1 MAREHGECI
10 RFLSGA
16 APPARSPITLAGM
29 RLDIT
34 DPNDPRMGDYV
45 SLRDSQLRRSMEAER
60 GIFIAEGDKII
71 RRAAAVGCRPRSFLL
86 AAKWLPGLG
95 DVLAAWPDV
104 PCLVADDR
112 LIERV
117 SGFHVHR
124 GALASFERPDETPWE
139 VILGAR
145 RVLVCEDLVDH
156 TNVGSIIRVAAALGW
171 DAVVISPGGADPLYR
186 RAIKASMGTCFQVGW
201 RRMTDSV
208 TDLARFRAA
217 GFEVAATTLSP
228 GATPL
233 TGYRAPEKLALL
245 LGSEG
250 HGLSADWLDAS
261 DVRLGIEMAAG
272 VDSLN
277 VATAAAILAHWL
289 RL

>member
-1 MAREHGECI
+1 M
-10 RFLSGA
+10 LVNTVGA
-16 APPARSPITLAGM
+16 SVSCLGRPPVGSPITLAGM

-34 DPNDPRMGDYV
+34 DPEDPRMGEYV
-45 SLRDSQLRRSMEAER
+45 SLRDSRLRRRVEGER

-71 RRAAAVGCRPRSFLL
+71 RRAAEAGCRPRSFLL

-95 DVLAAWPDV
+95 DVLAAWPGV

-112 LIERV
+112 LIEQV

-124 GALASFERPDETPWE
+124 GALASFERPEETAWE
-139 VILGAR
+139 VILDAR
-145 RVLVCEDLVDH
+145 RVMVCEDLVDH
-156 TNVGSIIRVAAALGW
+156 ANLGSIIRVAAALGW

-186 RAIKASMGTCFQVGW
+186 RAVKASMGTCFRVGW

-217 GFEVAATTLSP
+217 GFELAATTLSP
-228 GATPL
+228 EAVPL

-250 HGLSADWLDAS
+250 HGLSADWLAAS
-261 DVRLGIEMAAG
+261 DLRLTIEMAAG

-277 VATAAAILAHWL
+277 VATAAAIFAHWL
-289 RL
+289 R

>member
-1 MAREHGECI
+1 M
-10 RFLSGA
+10 RFDVA
-16 APPARSPITLAGM
+16 
-29 RLDIT
+29 

-45 SLRDSQLRRSMEAER
+45 ALRDSQLRRSLEGER

-71 RRAAAVGCRPRSFLL
+71 RRAAEAGCRPRSFLL
-86 AAKWLPGLG
+86 AAKWLPSLG
-95 DVLAAWPDV
+95 DVLATRPGV

-112 LIERV
+112 LIEQV

-156 TNVGSIIRVAAALGW
+156 ANVGSIIRVAAALGW

-217 GFEVAATTLSP
+217 GFELAATTLSP
-228 GATPL
+228 EATPL
-233 TGYRAPEKLALL
+233 TDYRAPEKLALL

-250 HGLSADWLDAS
+250 HGLSDDWLEAA
-261 DVRLGIEMAAG
+261 DVRLGIEMAVG

-277 VATAAAILAHWL
+277 VATAAAIFAHWL

>member
-1 MAREHGECI
+1 MVPVNEFFA
-10 RFLSGA
+10 
-16 APPARSPITLAGM
+16 TLARM
-29 RLDIT
+29 RFDVA

-45 SLRDSQLRRSMEAER
+45 SLRDSQLRRSLEGER

-71 RRAAAVGCRPRSFLL
+71 RRAAEAGCRPRSFLV

-95 DVLAAWPDV
+95 DVLAARPDV
-104 PCLVADDR
+104 PCLIADDR
-112 LIERV
+112 LIEQV

-156 TNVGSIIRVAAALGW
+156 ANVGSIIRVAAALGW

-201 RRMTDSV
+201 RRMIDSV
-208 TDLARFRAA
+208 TDLARFRPA
-217 GFEVAATTLSP
+217 GSELAATTFSP
-228 GATPL
+228 GASPL
-233 TGYRAPEKLALL
+233 PVNRAPGKLALWP
-245 LGSEG
+245 GSGG
-250 HGLSADWLDAS
+250 HGPGDAGWGA
-261 DVRLGIEMAAG
+261 REF
-272 VDSLN
+272 
-277 VATAAAILAHWL
+277 
-289 RL
+289 RF

>member
-1 MAREHGECI
+1 MTS
-10 RFLSGA
+10 LVN
-16 APPARSPITLAGM
+16 LACM

-34 DPNDPRMGDYV
+34 DPDDPLMGDYV
-45 SLRDSQLRRSMEAER
+45 SLRDSQLRRRVEGER
-60 GIFIAEGDKII
+60 GIFIAEGDKIS
-71 RRAAAVGCRPRSFLL
+71 RRAAQAGCRPRSFLL

-95 DVLAAWPDV
+95 DVLAAWSGV

-112 LIERV
+112 LIEQV

-139 VILGAR
+139 VILEAR

-156 TNVGSIIRVAAALGW
+156 ANVGSIIRVAAALGW

-186 RAIKASMGTCFQVGW
+186 RAVKASMGTCFRVGW
-201 RRMTDSV
+201 RRMTDSAP
-208 TDLARFRAA
+208 DLARFRAA
-217 GFEVAATTLSP
+217 GFEIAATTLSP

-233 TGYRAPEKLALL
+233 TDYRAPGKLALL

-250 HGLSADWLDAS
+250 HGLSDDWLDAS

-277 VATAAAILAHWL
+277 VATAADIFAHWL

>member
-1 MAREHGECI
+1 M
-10 RFLSGA
+10 LVNTVGA
-16 APPARSPITLAGM
+16 SVSCRGGPPVGSPITLAGM

-34 DPNDPRMGDYV
+34 DPEDPRMGEYV
-45 SLRDSQLRRSMEAER
+45 SLRDSRLRRRVEGER

-71 RRAAAVGCRPRSFLL
+71 RRAAEAGCRPRSFLL
-86 AAKWLPGLG
+86 AAKWLPGLE
-95 DVLAAWPDV
+95 DVLAAWPGV

-112 LIERV
+112 LIEQV

-124 GALASFERPDETPWE
+124 GALASFERPEETAWE
-139 VILGAR
+139 VILDAR
-145 RVLVCEDLVDH
+145 RVMVCEDLVDH
-156 TNVGSIIRVAAALGW
+156 ANLGSIIRVAAALGW

-186 RAIKASMGTCFQVGW
+186 RAVKASMGTCFRVGW

-217 GFEVAATTLSP
+217 GFELAATTLSP
-228 GATPL
+228 EAVPL

-250 HGLSADWLDAS
+250 HGLSADWLAAS
-261 DVRLGIEMAAG
+261 DLRLTIEMAAG

-277 VATAAAILAHWL
+277 VATAAAIFAHWL
-289 RL
+289 R

>member
-1 MAREHGECI
+1 MLVFILEFGPGQWVSA
-10 RFLSGA
+10 
-16 APPARSPITLAGM
+16 TLARM
-29 RLDIT
+29 RFDVA

-45 SLRDSQLRRSMEAER
+45 SLRDSQLRRSLEGER
-60 GIFIAEGDKII
+60 GIFIAEGDKVI
-71 RRAAAVGCRPRSFLL
+71 RRAVEAGCRPRSFLL

-95 DVLAAWPDV
+95 DVLAARPGV

-112 LIERV
+112 LIEQV

-139 VILGAR
+139 AILGAR

-156 TNVGSIIRVAAALGW
+156 ANVGSIIRVAAALGW

-217 GFEVAATTLSP
+217 GFELAATTLSP
-228 GATPL
+228 EATPL
-233 TGYRAPEKLALL
+233 TDYRAPEKLALL

-250 HGLSADWLDAS
+250 HGLSDDWLDAS
-261 DVRLGIEMAAG
+261 DVRLGIKMAVG

-277 VATAAAILAHWL
+277 VATAAAIFAHWL

>member
-1 MAREHGECI
+1 
-10 RFLSGA
+10 
-16 APPARSPITLAGM
+16 M

-34 DPNDPRMGDYV
+34 DPEDPRLRDYV
-45 SLRDSQLRRSMEAER
+45 SLRDSQLRRRMEGER

-71 RRAAAVGCRPRSFLL
+71 RRATEAGCRPRSFLL

-95 DVLAAWPDV
+95 DVLAAWPGA
-104 PCLVADDR
+104 PCLVAEDR
-112 LIERV
+112 LIEQV

-124 GALASFERPDETPWE
+124 GALASFERPGETPWE
-139 VILGAR
+139 VVLEAR

-156 TNVGSIIRVAAALGW
+156 ANTGSIIRVAAALGW

-186 RAIKASMGTCFQVGW
+186 RAVKASMGTCFQIGW
-201 RRMTDSV
+201 RRMADSPA
-208 TDLARFRAA
+208 DLAKFRAA
-217 GFEVAATTLSP
+217 GFELAATTLSP
-228 GATPL
+228 EAMSL

-250 HGLSADWLDAS
+250 HGLSDDWLGAS
-261 DVRLGIEMAAG
+261 DVRLGIEMAVG

-277 VATAAAILAHWL
+277 VATAAAIFAHWL
-289 RL
+289 R

>member
-1 MAREHGECI
+1 
-10 RFLSGA
+10 
-16 APPARSPITLAGM
+16 M

-34 DPNDPRMGDYV
+34 DPEDPRLRDYV
-45 SLRDSQLRRSMEAER
+45 SLRDSQLRCRIEGER

-71 RRAAAVGCRPRSFLL
+71 RRAAEAGCHPRSFLL

-95 DVLAAWPDV
+95 DVLAAWPGV
-104 PCLVADDR
+104 PCLVAHDR
-112 LIERV
+112 LIEKV

-139 VILGAR
+139 VICEAR

-156 TNVGSIIRVAAALGW
+156 ANVGSVIRVAAALGW

-201 RRMTDSV
+201 RRMTDSIS
-208 TDLARFRAA
+208 DLERLRAA
-217 GFEVAATTLSP
+217 GFQLAATTLSP
-228 GATPL
+228 EATPL
-233 TGYRAPEKLALL
+233 TRYRAPEKLALL

-250 HGLSADWLDAS
+250 HGLSSQWRAAS
-261 DVRLGIEMAAG
+261 DARIRIEMAAG

-277 VATAAAILAHWL
+277 VATAAAIFAHWL
-289 RL
+289 R